1 MARRC
6 AANGA
11 IVGWWLAGNGHVAFC
26 ARGDGS
32 ACAVPVDRC
41 ARCVDDLHEGVDR
54 MSSPVDDLQAAV
66 DRCSRG
72 VFDLHRPVFD
82 SSRRVDHQHARDER
96 FAPLHEAF
104 AALRDAR
111 QVGMQIC
118 LQMGLQVG
126 LQSDMDGRGE
136 GACRTEARPTGAV
149 GPGRMHQSGACCTA
163 VGLFFALEPLVSREK
178 PPGTMPAK
186 WLLPAGSVVAGGIA
200 SANDGGTRE
209 RRVHPHLQPRCSN
222 PTLIRVPRGP

>member
-11 IVGWWLAGNGHVAFC
+11 LVGGGLAGNGLVAFC

-41 ARCVDDLHEGVDR
+41 ARCVDDLREGVDR
-54 MSSPVDDLQAAV
+54 MSSLVDDLQAAV
-66 DRCSRG
+66 DRCARG

-163 VGLFFALEPLVSREK
+163 VGLFSAINPRFSAKNRLARCLLSGCCPLAVSSRAVL
-178 PPGTMPAK
+178 PPPTT
-186 WLLPAGSVVAGGIA
+186 AGPESVACIRTCNLVVP
-200 SANDGGTRE
+200 TR
-209 RRVHPHLQPRCSN
+209 L
-222 PTLIRVPRGP
+222 